1 MSEIPNQRSILGLV
15 ILFLILGGQNRG
27 MGALSSLGKNL
38 QLERFAKDMHRM
50 VAMMDQV
57 ENLTQMAGIGQLMSA
72 VSGGYSSPASASHIV
87 GASSAVSGALADTL
101 TSLSSQDLSQLME
114 LAGPVMEMLGSAT
127 QKK

>member
-27 MGALSSLGKNL
+27 AGTLSSLGKNL

-57 ENLTQMAGIGQLMSA
+57 ENLTQMAGIGQLVSA
-72 VSGGYSSPASASHIV
+72 ASGAYSSPASSSHIG
-87 GASSAVSGALADTL
+87 GASNAVSGALADTFA
-101 TSLSSQDLSQLME
+101 SLSSQDLSQLME
-114 LAGPVMEMLGSAT
+114 LAGPVMEMLGSGT